1 MEASPKNPASLANGP
16 RARFF
21 LEGVQN
27 PVHARVEHSDD
38 EGMTLR
44 QELPF
49 LRLHRS
55 IRDEE
60 GREAELA
67 SVGVAM
73 KDGTPS
79 LVLKLRYAAMKRRDA
94 TMPFELPQDAPRAMR
109 RRDETIPFG
118 VQLALPDEPAH
129 GGPLEGEDEEEPA
142 AELAPWTGN
151 QPWYVDLWTS
161 IRAFFIREEC

>member
-1 MEASPKNPASLANGP
+1 MDASPKNPAILSPGP

-21 LEGVQN
+21 LEGVQS
-27 PVHARVEHSDD
+27 PVHARVEHEDD

-49 LRLHRS
+49 LRLNRA
-55 IRDEE
+55 IRDEA

-67 SVGVAM
+67 SVGVAV

-94 TMPFELPQDAPRAMR
+94 TMPFELPPEAPRASR

-129 GGPLEGEDEEEPA
+129 GGPMEGEEEKPTA
-142 AELAPWTGN
+142 ALALHHGK
-151 QPWYVDLWTS
+151 QPWYVDLWTRV
-161 IRAFFIREEC
+161 RAFFVTEDA

>member
-1 MEASPKNPASLANGP
+1 MEASPKTPAILSHGP

-21 LEGVQN
+21 LEGVRS
-27 PVHARVEHSDD
+27 PVHAQVEHSDD

-49 LRLHRS
+49 LQLHRS
-55 IRDEE
+55 VMDED

-67 SVGVAM
+67 SVGVSLR
-73 KDGTPS
+73 DGTPS
-79 LVLKLRYAAMKRRDA
+79 LILKLRYAAMQRRDA
-94 TMPFELPQDAPRAMR
+94 TMPFELPPEAPRAPR

-129 GGPLEGEDEEEPA
+129 GGPLEGEDEEPA
-142 AELAPWTGN
+142 AELALHHGK
-151 QPWYVDLWTS
+151 QPWYVDLWTA
-161 IRAFFIREEC
+161 IRAFFVADEAS

>member
-1 MEASPKNPASLANGP
+1 MEASPKNPALLAHGP

-21 LEGVQN
+21 LEGVDN
-27 PVHARVEHSDD
+27 PVLARVEHSDD

-55 IRDEE
+55 VTGED
-60 GREAELA
+60 GRQAELA
-67 SVGVAM
+67 SVGVAV

-79 LVLKLRYAAMKRRDA
+79 LVLKLRYAAMQRRDV
-94 TMPFELPQDAPRAMR
+94 TMPFELPPEAPRAAR

-118 VQLALPDEPAH
+118 VQLALPDEPAY
-129 GGPLEGEDEEEPA
+129 GGPLEGEDEDEVA
-142 AELAPWTGN
+142 ALAPYQGK
-151 QPWYVDLWTS
+151 QPWYVDLWTAV
-161 IRAFFIREEC
+161 RAFFVREAS